1 MSTGAR
7 AGRVY
12 YVTMNTDVR
21 LTVLFADIVGSTRLY
36 ELLGEQPARE
46 AISQCLELMKSATV
60 AHRGTVIKTMGDEV
74 MATFEAANDAIEAAA
89 QMQRRVGSME
99 PLGEDRIR
107 ISLRIGC
114 HYGPVV
120 IEHRDV
126 FGTTVHI
133 ANRVTSQAKGAQI
146 MTTVGTV
153 EQLSVE
159 WRMTARQVEVA
170 TLKGRSDEFTL
181 YEMLWNLEEATSVM
195 VSSRP
200 MRSEQR
206 PRRLRLLAA
215 GGEVCVD
222 DRNPIV
228 RLGRAEDADLMLQG
242 GLISRLHA
250 RIEASRTY
258 FTLYDQSTNGCYVVA
273 DRGAPQFVRRDNLH
287 LTGSGL
293 IGLGHPPA
301 EGAADTLRY
310 VCEDEPPLGSAESA

>member
-1 MSTGAR
+1 MG
-7 AGRVY
+7 
-12 YVTMNTDVR
+12 TDVR

-36 ELLGEQPARE
+36 ELMGEAAART
-46 AISQCLELMKSATV
+46 AIAQCLELMKSATI
-60 AHRGTVIKTMGDEV
+60 AQRGTVIKTMGDEV
-74 MATFEAANDAIEAAA
+74 MATFETANGAIEAAA

-99 PLGEDRIR
+99 PLGPDRLR

-120 IEHRDV
+120 VEHRDV

-153 EQLSVE
+153 ERLSAD
-159 WRMTARQVEVA
+159 WRMAARQVDVA
-170 TLKGRSDEFTL
+170 TLKGRRDEFTL
-181 YEMLWNLEEATSVM
+181 YEVLWNIEEATGVM
-195 VSSRP
+195 IPTRPVSG
-200 MRSEQR
+200 EKR
-206 PRRLRLLAA
+206 PRRLRLVAA
-215 GGEVCVD
+215 GGEVSVD
-222 DRNPIV
+222 DRNPTV
-228 RLGRAEDADLMLQG
+228 RLGRAEDADLVLQG

-273 DRGAPQFVRRDNLH
+273 DQGTPQFVRRDNLH

-301 EGAADTLRY
+301 DGAADTLRY
-310 VCEDEPPLGSAESA
+310 VCED